1 MAVTYDRIYADEDGE
16 SHFETVEVAL
26 KEVDYAPP
34 ADPVYLSE
42 LEAATKVGVL
52 MVSPGPA
59 GDWHPTPV
67 TQYLVVVSGEA
78 EITVSDGEKRRFK
91 PGQVFLTA
99 DKTGKGHYSENVSSE
114 PLVLMVIHLPD

>member
-1 MAVTYDRIYADEDGE
+1 MGSTYERVYSDDDGE
-16 SHFETVEVAL
+16 SRFETVEVAFQ
-26 KEVDYAPP
+26 EVDYAPP
-34 ADPVYLSE
+34 ANPVFLSD
-42 LEAATKVGVL
+42 LEATTKVGFL

-67 TQYLVVVSGEA
+67 TQYVVVVSGEM

-91 PGQVFLTA
+91 PGQVFLVT

-114 PLVLMVIHLPD
+114 PLVLVVIHLPD